1 MRKISFLLA
10 LAIVF
15 FTFSASA
22 TFAATDFPNTS
33 TNGMIGFAGQAKSE
47 AGASNPATTGGKNG
61 QVIYINNLNELKNQ
75 LGDSTPK
82 ILVIEKNISASS
94 KTVINIGS
102 NKSLIGSYAQNK
114 LINIHLKTTANSGNV
129 IFQNLTFEHSA
140 SINGN
145 DDIQLYLT
153 AGTNYWIDHVTFAGH
168 NYNANGSDLDKLLYI
183 GQSADYVTI
192 SNSKFA
198 NHKYGLILGYPD
210 DSNKNY
216 DGMPHITIANN
227 YFENL
232 LVRGPGLM
240 RYGYFHVK
248 NNYINNFQLAYTIA
262 TNARIYSE
270 NNYFGK
276 GSEKGG
282 ILDDKAN
289 GEFKDVGSFPA
300 ITNQKSPVTRWNPSK
315 NYSYQVQTPEYTKEF
330 VTKYAGS
337 SNTTLVFG
345 K

>member
-10 LAIVF
+10 LAFVL

-47 AGASNPATTGGKNG
+47 AGASKPATTGGKNG

-168 NYNANGSDLDKLLYI
+168 NYNANGWI
-183 GQSADYVTI
+183 WT
-192 SNSKFA
+192 
-198 NHKYGLILGYPD
+198 
-210 DSNKNY
+210 
-216 DGMPHITIANN
+216 
-227 YFENL
+227 
-232 LVRGPGLM
+232 
-240 RYGYFHVK
+240 
-248 NNYINNFQLAYTIA
+248 
-262 TNARIYSE
+262 
-270 NNYFGK
+270 
-276 GSEKGG
+276 
-282 ILDDKAN
+282 
-289 GEFKDVGSFPA
+289 SFC
-300 ITNQKSPVTRWNPSK
+300 T
-315 NYSYQVQTPEYTKEF
+315 
-330 VTKYAGS
+330 
-337 SNTTLVFG
+337 
-345 K
+345 